1 MNRSGVRGVSLIELM
16 VALAIGMLLIMG
28 LVQVFGASR
37 TAYQLSSGLSR
48 VQENGRF
55 ALDILQRDIRMA
67 GHMGCVNDQARF
79 LPANI
84 TASRPAL
91 ISTFLTADQQFG
103 TAAAPTS
110 DYSAAPFPLR
120 FNRSIQGY
128 NAAGTASGDTLTLP
142 SAPVVATSNTWQPQI
157 ESGLFSTLT
166 SGAAAGRL
174 VEGSDVLVLRYFAP
188 TGAQVSSFVPG
199 NPSTITVPVGQV
211 ALLQDGGDGRLFGI
225 ADCMQAGVFAA
236 NVAPSTGTLSVATTA
251 LNKTTFD
258 TTPQFTIGQ
267 AMVYRAES
275 VAYYVGL
282 NAAGNPAL
290 YRLRYNANAALN
302 AVVSNAPE
310 ELVEGIESM
319 QFQFGQDSQTNPA
332 ARPTGNIGQSVL
344 PAALQ
349 PSGNLDHAWRTVGL
363 VQVGLLARSPE
374 SAAAEQRITS
384 DNVTRLSAL
393 GVVMA
398 PANDRRYRTVYED
411 SIALRNRLFGN

>member
-1 MNRSGVRGVSLIELM
+1 MRGVSLIELM
-16 VALAIGMLLIMG
+16 VALAIGTLLILG

-37 TAYQLSSGLSR
+37 TAYQLSSGLGR

-55 ALDILQRDIRMA
+55 ALDMLQRDIRMA

-91 ISTFLTADQQFG
+91 VSTFLTAAQQFG
-103 TAAAPTS
+103 TAASPTS
-110 DYSAAPFPLR
+110 DYAAAPFPLR
-120 FNRSIQGY
+120 FDMAIQAY
-128 NAAGTASGDTLTLP
+128 NARGTASGDTLALT
-142 SAPVVATSNTWQPQI
+142 SAPALATANTWQPQI
-157 ESGLFSTLT
+157 QTDLFTTLT
-166 SGAAAGRL
+166 SGGGAGRL

-188 TGAQVSSFVPG
+188 TGAQVTAFTPG
-199 NPSTITVPVGQV
+199 SPTTITVAQP
-211 ALLQDGGDGRLFGI
+211 ALLTDGGTASRLYGI

-236 NVAPSTGTLSVATTA
+236 NLAAGANTMSVATGA

-275 VAYYVGL
+275 VVYYIGR

-290 YRLRYNANAALN
+290 YRLRYGADAGLASVT
-302 AVVSNAPE
+302 AGAPE

-344 PAALQ
+344 PASLQ
-349 PSGNLDHAWRTVGL
+349 PAGNPAHAWRTVGL
-363 VQVGLLARSPE
+363 VQIGLLARSPE
-374 SAAAEQRITS
+374 SAAAEQRVAATM
-384 DNVTRLSAL
+384 RLSAL
-393 GVVMA
+393 GVVMT
-398 PANDRRYRTVYED
+398 PPDDRRYRTVYED